1 MVGQLAS
8 GQRRAGRC
16 CFLVGS
22 LALNYRRLFS
32 YLLTDLSLSRPFFL
46 DRISVVTVHQGGPV
60 TYQGL

>member
-1 MVGQLAS
+1 MMGQLAS

-32 YLLTDLSLSRPFFL
+32 CLLTDLSFEPVLSFWTESVSSLFIQE
-46 DRISVVTVHQGGPV
+46 DR
-60 TYQGL
+60 